1 MTQPTLLFLLV
12 PLVQAAMF
20 HVAPRMSRPGIFFSV
35 TVDEAFATGL
45 EGRALLKRYRL
56 IVWAAAAASVVAKLA
71 FDSPIG
77 FFILAGLVTL
87 TGFGAWIWTYRQ
99 VRPRAVTATRVRAA
113 SLRPRDDSMPG
124 GMWFA
129 SGPFLLLA
137 VTALIIYLRWD
148 RIPEGT
154 TKNPF
159 APLVIA
165 GTMILMTTVIG
176 FSIVRY
182 TRQVATDGPAA
193 RAEQRFKNIQVLY
206 LTVGAYIVA
215 VIFSGLAIMPV
226 FAITS
231 SFNVGSIAVL
241 IPLLNI
247 AMLVWMLRVG
257 QGGQRGLSPEARG
270 AIRGDAT
277 PDSAWKGGG
286 LLYFNPS
293 DPAIWVEQ
301 RIGIGYTVNFGN
313 PRAWLLLGLFALPA
327 LAAPLLF

>member
-1 MTQPTLLFLLV
+1 MTQLTLFFLLV

-20 HVAPRMSRPGIFFSV
+20 HLAPRLSRPGIFFSV
-35 TVDEAFATGL
+35 TVDEAFATGR
-45 EGRALLKRYRL
+45 EGRALLTRYRL
-56 IVWAAAAASVVAKLA
+56 IVWAAAAASIVGKLM

-77 FFILAGLVTL
+77 FFILAGLVTVAGL
-87 TGFGAWIWTYRQ
+87 GAWIWTYRQ
-99 VRPRAVTATRVRAA
+99 VRPYAVTATRVRAA

-129 SGPFLLLA
+129 AGPFLLLA
-137 VTALIIYLRWD
+137 VTALIIYMRWD
-148 RIPEGT
+148 QIPEGT

-165 GTMILMTTVIG
+165 GTMILMSTLLG

-182 TRQVATDGPAA
+182 TRQATDGPAA
-193 RAEQRFKNIQVLY
+193 RAEQRFKNVQVLY
-206 LTVGAYIVA
+206 LTVAAYIMA
-215 VIFSGLAIMPV
+215 IIFSGLAITPV
-226 FAITS
+226 FAVTS
-231 SFNVGSIAVL
+231 SFNVGSIAML
-241 IPLLNI
+241 IPLFNI
-247 AMLVWMLRVG
+247 AMLVWMFRVG

-270 AIRGDAT
+270 AMRGDAT

-327 LAAPLLF
+327 LVAPLLF

>member
-1 MTQPTLLFLLV
+1 MTKLPLFFLLM
-12 PLVQAAMF
+12 PLMQAVMF
-20 HVAPRMSRPGIFFSV
+20 HLAPRLSRPGIFFSV
-35 TVDEAFATGL
+35 TVDEAFATGR
-45 EGRALLKRYRL
+45 EGRALLTRYRL
-56 IVWAAAAASVVAKLA
+56 IVWAAAAASIVVKLMS
-71 FDSPIG
+71 DSPIA
-77 FFILAGLVTL
+77 FFMLTGLVTVA
-87 TGFGAWIWTYRQ
+87 GFGAWIWTYRQ
-99 VRPRAVTATRVRAA
+99 VRPHAVTATRVRAA

-129 SGPFLLLA
+129 AGPFLLLA
-137 VTALIIYLRWD
+137 VTAQIIYMRLD
-148 RIPEGT
+148 QIPEGT

-165 GTMILMTTVIG
+165 GTMILMTTVLG

-182 TRQVATDGPAA
+182 TRQVAADGPAA
-193 RAEQRFKNIQVLY
+193 RAEQRFKNVQVLY
-206 LTVGAYIVA
+206 LTVAAYIMA
-215 VIFSGLAIMPV
+215 FIFSGLAIMPV

-231 SFNVGSIAVL
+231 SFNVGSIAML
-241 IPLLNI
+241 IPLFNI
-247 AMLVWMLRVG
+247 VMLVWMLRVG
-257 QGGQRGLSPEARG
+257 QGGQRGLSPEARS
-270 AIRGDAT
+270 AIQGDAT

-313 PRAWLLLGLFALPA
+313 PRAWLLLGLFVLPA